1 MLILFPIACPGKSVL
16 WANTLSETGSRNSK
30 AMGVVNR
37 VYKIYFLADVFGLAL
52 TADAFLV
59 VVFLAAV
66 FLVDV
71 FFFGAAFFLGAFC
84 SKIASACS
92 NVMDSTATSLDNST
106 FTFPLKYCGAPT

>member
-37 VYKIYFLADVFGLAL
+37 VYKIYFLAVVFGLAL

-59 VVFLAAV
+59 VVFLV
-66 FLVDV
+66 VV
-71 FFFGAAFFLGAFC
+71 FFLGAAFFLGAFC
-84 SKIASACS
+84 AKIASACS
-92 NVMDSTATSLDNST
+92 NVMVSTATSLDNST
-106 FTFPLKYCGAPT
+106 FTLPFKMI